1 MTKKVMSLLIVAC
14 VAMSMIGVTIGVVAY
29 RKNKSET
36 PAVHS
41 LNAETAVDRAGV
53 EKYSVNFNDFNP
65 GVKRSYEIVPAG
77 DLDVNL
83 EFTKGKGKL
92 AEVVYVTIRYGTTE
106 KNVKTELL
114 KDVYGKNFELGKN
127 VGKIEI
133 IFEFKST
140 KDGRGNDRD
149 NEYMGATADFVLKI
163 TSKTVEEVK

>member
-41 LNAETAVDRAGV
+41 LNAETAVNRAGV

-92 AEVVYVTIRYGTTE
+92 AEVVYVTIGYGET
-106 KNVKTELL
+106 KKTELL

-133 IFEFKST
+133 IFEFKT
-140 KDGRGNDRD
+140 ANERDDNRDD

>member
-14 VAMSMIGVTIGVVAY
+14 VAMSMIGVTIGIVAY

-41 LNAETAVDRAGV
+41 LNAETAVNRAGV
-53 EKYSVNFNDFNP
+53 EKYSVNFNNFNP
-65 GVKRSYEIVPAG
+65 AEKRSYEIVPAG

-92 AEVVYVTIRYGTTE
+92 AEVVYVTIGYGET
-106 KNVKTELL
+106 KKTELL
-114 KDVYGKNFELGKN
+114 KDVYGKNFKLGKN

-133 IFEFKST
+133 IFEFRT
-140 KDGRGNDRD
+140 ANERDDNRDD

-163 TSKTVEEVK
+163 TSKTVEEAK

>member
-65 GVKRSYEIVPAG
+65 TDKRSYEIVPAG

-92 AEVVYVTIRYGTTE
+92 AEVVYVTIRYGANE
-106 KNVKTELL
+106 KNEKTELL

-127 VGKIEI
+127 AGKIEI
-133 IFEFKST
+133 IFEFRST
-140 KDGRGNDRD
+140 ADGCGNDRD

>member
-14 VAMSMIGVTIGVVAY
+14 VAMSMIGVTIGIVAY

-41 LNAETAVDRAGV
+41 LDAKTAVNRAGV
-53 EKYSVNFNDFNP
+53 EKYSVNFNNFNP
-65 GVKRSYEIVPAG
+65 TEKRSYEIVPAG

-92 AEVVYVTIRYGTTE
+92 AEVVYVTIRYGKT
-106 KNVKTELL
+106 VKKELL

-133 IFEFKST
+133 IFEFKT
-140 KDGRGNDRD
+140 ANERDDNRDD

-163 TSKTVEEVK
+163 TSKTVEEAK

>member
-14 VAMSMIGVTIGVVAY
+14 VAMSMIGVTIGIVAY

-41 LNAETAVDRAGV
+41 LEAKTAVNRAGV
-53 EKYSVNFNDFNP
+53 EKYSVNFNNFNP
-65 GVKRSYEIVPAG
+65 NDKRSYEIVSAG

-83 EFTKGKGKL
+83 EFSKGKGKL
-92 AEVVYVTIRYGTTE
+92 AEVVYVTIRYGKT
-106 KNVKTELL
+106 VKKELL

-127 VGKIEI
+127 VDKIEI
-133 IFEFKST
+133 IFEFRST
-140 KDGRGNDRD
+140 ADGRGNDRD

>member
-14 VAMSMIGVTIGVVAY
+14 VAMSMIGVTIGIVAY

-41 LNAETAVDRAGV
+41 LEAKTAVNRAGV
-53 EKYSVNFNDFNP
+53 EKYSVNFNNFNP
-65 GVKRSYEIVPAG
+65 NDKRSYEIVSAG

-83 EFTKGKGKL
+83 EFSKGKGKL
-92 AEVVYVTIRYGTTE
+92 AEVVYVTIGYGET
-106 KNVKTELL
+106 KKTELL

-133 IFEFKST
+133 IFEFRST
-140 KDGRGNDRD
+140 ADGRGNDRD